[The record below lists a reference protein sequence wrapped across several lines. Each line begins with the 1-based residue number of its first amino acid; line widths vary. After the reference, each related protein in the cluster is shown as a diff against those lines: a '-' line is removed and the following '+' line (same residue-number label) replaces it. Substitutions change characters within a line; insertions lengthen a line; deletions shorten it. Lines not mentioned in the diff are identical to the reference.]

1 MVSIIITVWQEQKL
15 MVLEGKNNHQF
26 SSVPYDRGNNLRHS
40 MDVVNTKYDVNFDLQ
55 GKFFSLRKSIQ
66 ISV

>member
-1 MVSIIITVWQEQKL
+1 
-15 MVLEGKNNHQF
+15 MVLEGNNNHQF

-40 MDVVNTKYDVNFDLQ
+40 MDVVNTKYDVIFDLQ